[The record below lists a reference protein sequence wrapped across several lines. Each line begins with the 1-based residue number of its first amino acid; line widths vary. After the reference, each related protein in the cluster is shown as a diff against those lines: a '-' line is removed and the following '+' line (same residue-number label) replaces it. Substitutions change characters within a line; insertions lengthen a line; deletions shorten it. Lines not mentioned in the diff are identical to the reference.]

1 MGFNNIYNK
10 IALISPYVEVM
21 LRRLYWRNVDKLK
34 KYNPNKPKPS
44 STINKTHHVDFEKVI
59 DWLKS
64 QGIGEGDLL
73 IVHSGYG
80 QLERTGLSPEQII
93 DRLLELIGPSGTLA
107 MPVIRRFKEYKKA
120 KKAGLDPKDVVA
132 TYNVKKT
139 LVTSG
144 MLPYTLMQRP
154 DAVTSLFPLNPLC
167 AVGPLAEAMMEH
179 NLDGEYPSPHGS
191 NSSWKFCYDHGVKVC
206 SIGTDIEHHCT
217 IAHVIEEAF
226 GDWYWPDD
234 VWYNHYKFMII
245 DANNNYREVVVSNR
259 KDDWGKLYGPEINV
273 TKDVKKVGA
282 LFSNNIE
289 GITVGYVDVNKL
301 FEFRRSH
308 PKKGYPFY
316 IPLFVNVKKMK

>member
-1 MGFNNIYNK
+1 MGFNNVYNK
-10 IALISPYVEVM
+10 IASISPYVEVM

-34 KYNPNKPKPS
+34 KYNPNRPKSS
-44 STINKTHHVDFEKVI
+44 STVNKSHHVDFEKVI
-59 DWLKS
+59 DWLKL

-73 IVHSGYG
+73 LVHSGYG
-80 QLERTGLSPEQII
+80 QLECTGLSPEQII
-93 DRLLELIGPSGTLA
+93 DRLLEFIGPSGTLA
-107 MPVIRRFKEYKKA
+107 MPVIRCFKEYKIA
-120 KKAGLDPKDVVA
+120 NKAGIDSKEIIA

-144 MLPYTLMQRP
+144 MLPYTLMQRS

-179 NLDGEYPSPHGS
+179 NLDGEFPSPHGF

-234 VWYNHYKFMII
+234 IWYNHYKFKII
-245 DANNNYREVVVSNR
+245 DTNNDTREVVVSNR
-259 KDDWGKLYGPEINV
+259 KNDWGKLYGAEIKVN
-273 TKDVKKVGA
+273 KDAKKAGA
-282 LFSNNIE
+282 LFSDSID
-289 GITVGYVDVNKL
+289 GITVGCVNVNKL
-301 FEFRRSH
+301 FEMRRSH
-308 PKKGYPFY
+308 PKKGYPYYLPF
-316 IPLFVNVKKMK
+316 FVNVNKMK

>member
-1 MGFNNIYNK
+1 MGLSNIYNR
-10 IALISPYVEVM
+10 IALTSPYFEVM

-34 KYNPNKPKPS
+34 KFNPNK
-44 STINKTHHVDFEKVI
+44 STSTMKIKDSPHVDFENVI
-59 DWLKS
+59 NWLKLH
-64 QGIGEGDLL
+64 GIGEGSLL

-80 QLERTGLSPEQII
+80 QLECTGLSPEQII
-93 DRLLELIGPSGTLA
+93 DRLLELVGPSGTLA
-107 MPVIRRFKEYKKA
+107 MPVIRRFKEYKAA
-120 KKAGLDPKDVVA
+120 KKAGIDPKEVVA

-139 LVTSG
+139 MVSSG
-144 MLPYTLMQRP
+144 LLPYTLMQRS

-179 NLDGEYPSPHGS
+179 NLDGAFPSPHGP

-234 VWYNHYKFMII
+234 VWYNQYKFKII
-245 DANNNYREVVVSNR
+245 DTNNNTREAIVSNR
-259 KDDWGKLYGPEINV
+259 KNDWGKLYGAEIKVN
-273 TKDVKKVGA
+273 KDAKKAGA
-282 LFSNNIE
+282 LFTDSID

-301 FEFRRSH
+301 FEMRRSN
-308 PKKGYPFY
+308 PKKGYPYYVPFY
-316 IPLFVNVKKMK
+316 VNVKKMK